1 MKNQPPAPC
10 KEGDRIE
17 LIQMASDDPCPIP
30 AGTRGTVISVC
41 FFQNSHQITV
51 DWDAPRSLSLV
62 CPPDQ
67 FRILPPEREYTMDV
81 KLFTSIRVKATS
93 QEEAERMIQSA
104 LDGAEANFGAWET
117 SGDPILSTV
126 STDGTPDLIEIDGEA
141 V

>member
-1 MKNQPPAPC
+1 
-10 KEGDRIE
+10 
-17 LIQMASDDPCPIP
+17 
-30 AGTRGTVISVC
+30 
-41 FFQNSHQITV
+41 
-51 DWDAPRSLSLV
+51 
-62 CPPDQ
+62 
-67 FRILPPEREYTMDV
+67 MDV

>member
-1 MKNQPPAPC
+1 MESRPQAPC

-41 FFQNSHQITV
+41 FFQNRHQITV
-51 DWDAPRSLSLV
+51 DWEAPRSLSLV

-67 FRILPPEREYTMDV
+67 FRVLPKEREFTMDV
-81 KLFTSIRVKATS
+81 KMFATIRVTATS
-93 QEEAERMIQSA
+93 QDEAARLIQQA
-104 LDGAEANFGAWET
+104 LDGTEANFGAWER

>member
-1 MKNQPPAPC
+1 
-10 KEGDRIE
+10 
-17 LIQMASDDPCPIP
+17 
-30 AGTRGTVISVC
+30 
-41 FFQNSHQITV
+41 
-51 DWDAPRSLSLV
+51 
-62 CPPDQ
+62 
-67 FRILPPEREYTMDV
+67 MDV

-104 LDGAEANFGAWET
+104 LDGAEANFGAWVT